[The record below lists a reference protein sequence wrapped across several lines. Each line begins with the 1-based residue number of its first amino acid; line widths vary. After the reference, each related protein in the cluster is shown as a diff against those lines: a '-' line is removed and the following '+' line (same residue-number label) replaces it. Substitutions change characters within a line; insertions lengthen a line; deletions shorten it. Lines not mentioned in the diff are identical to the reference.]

1 MKVYAVYETDQW
13 LSRSSYEMKGIFSS
27 KERAINTILE
37 NHEIYLDDIFDLDYI
52 KSTPREELINDAK
65 SVLRRELFQNN
76 QTQGYPINYT
86 IEEINMN
93 EWL

>member
-27 KERAINTILE
+27 KERAIKYIIDNKEIDPHYVLE
-37 NHEIYLDDIFDLDYI
+37 DEDEDFDGDF
-52 KSTPREELINDAK
+52 EEFANACI
-65 SVLRRELFQNN
+65 RRELYQNN
-76 QTQGYPINYT
+76 QTQGYPTNYT